1 MSIDEVSL
9 LVWLALT
16 FQQEFNFNGYLNI
29 AGVSE
34 KLDFVCA
41 FVRRVGRHGKKTDI
55 LDLFW
60 RFNVS
65 DIGHRVKYGLDHFLD
80 HVLDHFIGGK
90 HTISTQGGGGCS
102 LLVLRE
108 GWKAECY
115 YSGRGERR
123 TIARQGEVRGGCN
136 SKHYLLMELL
146 LDRTNY
152 LHRFFDWLFEC
163 SSFLSSCESETA
175 T

>member
-80 HVLDHFIGGK
+80 YFLDHVLDHFIGGK
-90 HTISTQGGGGCS
+90 HTISTEGGVGMQSTSTEGGVEGRV
-102 LLVLRE
+102 LLLRE
-108 GWKAECY
+108 GWEKDF
-115 YSGRGERR
+115 S
-123 TIARQGEVRGGCN
+123 
-136 SKHYLLMELL
+136 
-146 LDRTNY
+146 
-152 LHRFFDWLFEC
+152 
-163 SSFLSSCESETA
+163 
-175 T
+175 